1 MLLSFNKKLEAT
13 KKKKKSEERKEK
25 AMKKY
30 GSMPRKLQYAV
41 KGKDC

>member
-13 KKKKKSEERKEK
+13 KKKKKSEGGKEK